1 MGGIFWGILM
11 ISSADKDSSKSNNF
25 GSIRLALASLVILSH
40 SPELIDGNNSREIL
54 TNIFGTISFGELAVD
69 GFFIVSGFLIAKS
82 FRDSSLSAYFA
93 KRIVRIYPGF
103 LVCFALCA
111 FVLAPLV
118 VGAGALMPV
127 TVIAGFGEAIRLR
140 PPLAAGGFPDVAF
153 ASLNGSLWTI
163 AHEFR
168 CYVIAAVCGLLGL
181 YRPSGKWIFLA
192 LTAFLLVVTA
202 VLAAD
207 LALPFPTAVSARAAA
222 IRLTGMFFVGT
233 CFFLFRDYIAFPKW
247 AGVFS
252 AAMLLVALFSPPLAE
267 LAVATFGAYLIFWI
281 AYAIPVGR
289 LEAFTRKQD
298 LSYGIYLYAWPIQ
311 NSFIYWLGIQNH
323 LLLSAITL
331 VIAAAMASLSWRFVE
346 KPAQDAMRSF
356 RSSGPRKT
364 LRDVA

>member
-1 MGGIFWGILM
+1 M
-11 ISSADKDSSKSNNF
+11 ISLADKDSSKSNNF

-40 SPELIDGNNSREIL
+40 SPVLIDGNSSREIL
-54 TNIFGTISFGELAVD
+54 INIFGTISFGELAVD

-82 FRDSSLSAYFA
+82 FCDSSLSEYFV

-111 FVLAPLV
+111 FILAPVV
-118 VGAGALMPV
+118 VGATALMPA
-127 TVIAGFGEAIRLR
+127 TVIAGFAEAVRLR
-140 PPLAAGGFPDVAF
+140 PPLAAGGFANIAYPDM
-153 ASLNGSLWTI
+153 NGSLWTI
-163 AHEFR
+163 AYEFR

-181 YRPSGKWIFLA
+181 YRSRGKWIFLA
-192 LTAFLLVVTA
+192 ITAILLALNTSG
-202 VLAAD
+202 LAAGIN
-207 LALPFPTAVSARAAA
+207 LPIPTIIGEFGKAT
-222 IRLTGMFFVGT
+222 RLTGLFFSGT
-233 CFFLFRDYIAFPKW
+233 CFFLFRDHVPFPKW
-247 AGVFS
+247 GGILSFAFLIAGLS
-252 AAMLLVALFSPPLAE
+252 LPPLAE

-281 AYAIPVGR
+281 AYAIPVGQ

-311 NSFIYWLGIQNH
+311 NSFIYWFGIQNH